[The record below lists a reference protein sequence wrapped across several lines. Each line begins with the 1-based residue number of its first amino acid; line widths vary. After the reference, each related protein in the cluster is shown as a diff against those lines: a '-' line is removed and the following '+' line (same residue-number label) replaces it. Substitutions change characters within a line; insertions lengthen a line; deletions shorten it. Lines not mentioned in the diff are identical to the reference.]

1 MFHKKISYF
10 LVLTFCFLLFLPSCS
25 NNVDTPEQSI
35 QRVLTTIFTCP
46 DNEAKEYGKILN
58 KNKYSLEQE
67 NSQTEIAEAEKRM
80 QEHLCQKYS
89 KDDFTEAYY
98 NSLFKHLYTSLAFPT
113 MCILNEAEISP
124 ISVTVEK
131 RCYNQY
137 LPLYRQ
143 TKCDKRRLQSYRNHT
158 DRKSSN

>member
-46 DNEAKEYGKILN
+46 DNEEKEYGKILN

-131 RCYNQY
+131 DATTNIY
-137 LPLYRQ
+137 LYTAKLNV
-143 TKCDKRRLQSYRNHT
+143 TKETPIL
-158 DRKSSN
+158 

>member
-46 DNEAKEYGKILN
+46 DNEEKEYGKILN

-67 NSQTEIAEAEKRM
+67 NSQTEICRGRKQYGKNIYAKNTAKMILQKPIIIHYLSIYIQVSPFR
-80 QEHLCQKYS
+80 LC
-89 KDDFTEAYY
+89 
-98 NSLFKHLYTSLAFPT
+98 AF
-113 MCILNEAEISP
+113 
-124 ISVTVEK
+124 
-131 RCYNQY
+131 
-137 LPLYRQ
+137 
-143 TKCDKRRLQSYRNHT
+143 
-158 DRKSSN
+158 

>member
-46 DNEAKEYGKILN
+46 DNEEKEYGKILN

-67 NSQTEIAEAEKRM
+67 NSQTEIAEEGI
-80 QEHLCQKYS
+80 
-89 KDDFTEAYY
+89 
-98 NSLFKHLYTSLAFPT
+98 TSLT
-113 MCILNEAEISP
+113 LILEQFGIATIF
-124 ISVTVEK
+124 
-131 RCYNQY
+131 
-137 LPLYRQ
+137 LA
-143 TKCDKRRLQSYRNHT
+143 
-158 DRKSSN
+158 

>member
-80 QEHLCQKYS
+80 QEHLCQK
-89 KDDFTEAYY
+89 T
-98 NSLFKHLYTSLAFPT
+98 AFCPCQHSRNIFVRFAPAAGHFVRSGGT
-113 MCILNEAEISP
+113 IR
-124 ISVTVEK
+124 TK
-131 RCYNQY
+131 RC
-137 LPLYRQ
+137 P
-143 TKCDKRRLQSYRNHT
+143 HT
-158 DRKSSN
+158 AT